1 MLVDISNK
9 IRLILTHSELFGL
22 LTAYSTFFPILLS
35 NIIKNNNYVLI
46 YPEKEMWFNYRKPR
60 PFKRGPYYYAAR
72 LNIPVISCFV
82 EMCPQIKKD
91 NDQFKQ
97 INYHVHILK
106 PIYPD
111 PNKTLTENSLAMMEQ
126 DYSQKKQ
133 PMNPL
138 IILS

>member
-1 MLVDISNK
+1 MLVDASNK
-9 IRLILTHSELFGL
+9 IRLILTQSELFGIVYCVL
-22 LTAYSTFFPILLS
+22 HFFPILLS
-35 NIIKNNNYVLI
+35 NIIKKQQL
-46 YPEKEMWFNYRKPR
+46 
-60 PFKRGPYYYAAR
+60 R
-72 LNIPVISCFV
+72 LNVSVISCLV
-82 EMCPQIKKD
+82 EMCSQTKND

-106 PIYPD
+106 PICPN
-111 PNKTLTENSLAMMEQ
+111 PNKNLTENSLAMTEQ